1 MGFRCQFR
9 AKRDGIQCPKDA
21 ARNGQNTVY
30 GRGQVM
36 QETKYSAPLEKLAG
50 SMPFRGL
57 LKSPALPGG
66 LTFEH
71 AFPYACQPLHKS
83 AQRLPGQSCASS
95 SGERRTALLALPAA
109 G

>member
-1 MGFRCQFR
+1 
-9 AKRDGIQCPKDA
+9 
-21 ARNGQNTVY
+21 
-30 GRGQVM
+30 M

-57 LKSPALPGG
+57 LKSPALSGG

>member
-1 MGFRCQFR
+1 MNNFTIARKIILDKRRPFTGHRVSDAGGGFFS
-9 AKRDGIQCPKDA
+9 
-21 ARNGQNTVY
+21 V
-30 GRGQVM
+30 
-36 QETKYSAPLEKLAG
+36 PLERLAG

>member
-1 MGFRCQFR
+1 
-9 AKRDGIQCPKDA
+9 
-21 ARNGQNTVY
+21 
-30 GRGQVM
+30 M
-36 QETKYSAPLEKLAG
+36 QKTEHSAHLERLAG
-50 SMPFRGL
+50 SMPCRGL
-57 LKSPALPGG
+57 RKPPAVPEG